1 MTSDDTSAASD
12 EGRRGLADMPLGA
25 LVELLRLRSEPTA
38 SRAAAE
44 VARRF
49 SPLVRRFWRTN
60 RCGDYDDFS
69 QEVLTRLFVALPHL
83 RSVDAFPGLFRQIVL
98 ATAADFW
105 RRRHPPGVDVP
116 EEQLHAIADPVA
128 DFSEALVTRLL
139 VRSYLELLSRREREV
154 LELLYFEDMDP
165 ADAAK
170 VLGITAGALRT
181 TKVRA
186 LTRLRDALGRK
197 M

>member
-1 MTSDDTSAASD
+1 
-12 EGRRGLADMPLGA
+12 
-25 LVELLRLRSEPTA
+25 
-38 SRAAAE
+38 
-44 VARRF
+44 
-49 SPLVRRFWRTN
+49 
-60 RCGDYDDFS
+60 
-69 QEVLTRLFVALPHL
+69 
-83 RSVDAFPGLFRQIVL
+83 
-98 ATAADFW
+98 
-105 RRRHPPGVDVP
+105 
-116 EEQLHAIADPVA
+116 
-128 DFSEALVTRLL
+128 
-139 VRSYLELLSRREREV
+139 V

>member
-1 MTSDDTSAASD
+1 M
-12 EGRRGLADMPLGA
+12 
-25 LVELLRLRSEPTA
+25 
-38 SRAAAE
+38 
-44 VARRF
+44 
-49 SPLVRRFWRTN
+49 
-60 RCGDYDDFS
+60 
-69 QEVLTRLFVALPHL
+69 
-83 RSVDAFPGLFRQIVL
+83 
-98 ATAADFW
+98 
-105 RRRHPPGVDVP
+105 
-116 EEQLHAIADPVA
+116 
-128 DFSEALVTRLL
+128 
-139 VRSYLELLSRREREV
+139 RSYLELLSRREREV